1 MKMTEASEA
10 KRIKASLNKNSGR
23 GKFDKGDATVGPFTV
38 DIKEYGKSFSLT
50 EEVWAKICTD
60 AITNR
65 NEPALKIVINGRTRM
80 MVIGE
85 DMFNELMELWEAA
98 NG

>member
-1 MKMTEASEA
+1 MSEKSEA
-10 KRIKASLNKNSGR
+10 KRINASLNKNSGR
-23 GKFDKGDATVGPFTV
+23 GKFDKGDATIGPFTV
-38 DIKEYGKSFSLT
+38 DIKEYSNGFTLN
-50 EEVWAKICTD
+50 EAVWAKICTD

-85 DMFNELMELWEAA
+85 DMFNELMEVWEEKH
-98 NG
+98 G